1 MVVRCT
7 KSYPTERR
15 NRTQMFAKI
24 LYLERTPQ
32 QKFLD
37 RFRKILNQKMKTK
50 PVIV

>member
-1 MVVRCT
+1 
-7 KSYPTERR
+7 
-15 NRTQMFAKI
+15 MFAKI

-50 PVIV
+50 PVMVLQSTDRISQHIKSLRS